1 MRSRS
6 CFDVYQGTRQHLLA
20 LGRYRAEQRNLGMRA
35 AKMKAAVF
43 VEPGR
48 IVLEDK
54 PLVATDL
61 TARSDRAI
69 ARGFLLR
76 IVHIV
81 DDQLPGEFSAH
92 CLEWAK
98 RMLSQVAGRLVREG
112 GRRRVSSRSSRGI
125 RSAISC
131 VWQTRAAQI
140 CSSSACMAG
149 PPSLLSHYP
158 DTTAGRVLSSSLV
171 AALIVTQDATA
182 PYRSAVIGV
191 DFSIFSHAAV
201 RQSMQV
207 APTASLHLLHAFHVP
222 FKSRPGTESVADSLA
237 YHQRLQLDTFLE
249 GEMNALERRVDAP
262 AQNSIEIDKLI
273 EEGPPELVLRSA
285 VRRMYADLLTIATHG
300 RGVISRAIWGS
311 VAVEML
317 SDPPCDVLVVKPF

>member
-1 MRSRS
+1 MR
-6 CFDVYQGTRQHLLA
+6 
-20 LGRYRAEQRNLGMRA
+20 
-35 AKMKAAVF
+35 
-43 VEPGR
+43 
-48 IVLEDK
+48 I
-54 PLVATDL
+54 LVATDL

-69 ARGFLLR
+69 ARGFLLARELDAELR

-81 DDQLPGEFSAH
+81 DDQLPAEFSAH

-98 RMLSQVAGRLVREG
+98 RMLSQEAGRLLQESDRPRVVIEVFEGDPIGDIVRLADPSSTDLLVLG
-112 GRRRVSSRSSRGI
+112 VHGRSPLF
-125 RSAISC
+125 AK
-131 VWQTRAAQI
+131 
-140 CSSSACMAG
+140 
-149 PPSLLSHYP
+149 PFP

-207 APTASLHLLHAFHVP
+207 APTASLHLVHAFHVP